1 MRIDHVI
8 YGTSDLD
15 GAGARME
22 ALGLQ
27 VRPGGVHDG
36 QGTHNRIVPLGDT
49 YLELMAISD
58 PGEAAAHPFGR
69 RVLDAI
75 GKGDGLIGWAVRVD
89 SVEAVAER
97 LGTRVSTIR
106 RAGLEGRLT
115 GVEEALDEPT
125 LPFFIQGTSRPGEG
139 GSTPLSFI
147 EVAGDAERLNRWL
160 DGTDLGVRVVDGAPA
175 VRAVGLGETILRP

>member
-15 GAGARME
+15 AASARLE
-22 ALGLQ
+22 QLGLE
-27 VRPGGVHDG
+27 VRPGGVHEG

-58 PGEAAAHPFGR
+58 RDEAAAHPFGS
-69 RVLDAI
+69 RVLNAI
-75 GKGDGLIGWAVRVD
+75 AAGDGLIGWAVRVD
-89 SVEAVAER
+89 DVEATAAR

-106 RAGLEGRLT
+106 RSGLEGRLT

-139 GSTPLSFI
+139 GTERLSWI
-147 EVAGDAERLNRWL
+147 EVAGDAQRLHHWL
-160 DGTDLGVRVVDGAPA
+160 DGTDLGVRVVEGPPA
-175 VRAVGLGETILRP
+175 VRAIGLGERRFSG

>member
-1 MRIDHVI
+1 MQLDHVI

-15 GAGARME
+15 AASARMH
-22 ALGLQ
+22 ALGLE
-27 VRPGGVHDG
+27 VRPGGVHEG
-36 QGTHNRIVPLGDT
+36 QGTHNRIVPLGET

-58 PGEAAAHPFGR
+58 AGEAAAHPFGS

-75 GKGDGLIGWAVRVD
+75 AAGEGLIGWAVRVGD
-89 SVEAVAER
+89 VEAVARR
-97 LGTRVSTIR
+97 LGTRVATIR
-106 RAGLEGRLT
+106 RAGLEGKLT

-139 GSTPLSFI
+139 GAQRLTWL

-160 DGTDLGVRVVDGAPA
+160 DGNDLGVRVVDGAPA
-175 VRAVGLGETILRP
+175 VRAVGIGDQTLRP